1 MSSVIEKRTDSAR
14 KLVHSSLQDNSVKRP
29 TKTTTKAAAASVLP
43 AEVSTL
49 QFISALR
56 GDARH
61 LELQSNSV
69 DLVVT
74 SPPYWRKRDYKVSGQ
89 IGQERT
95 PEQYVESI
103 LIALRSWRRVLRP
116 TGSVFLNLGDT
127 YRKCSLVEIPSMV
140 MIAARADG
148 WLIRNRIIW
157 AKGNGTPDPVKNR
170 LASRHEFIIH
180 MTPRRRYYYD
190 LFGFAEKFGNGA
202 NPGDVWVINPK
213 KTKSEHL
220 APFPE
225 EIVERIL
232 TLACPPEVCVAC
244 GTPRHRVT
252 RRTRRLN
259 PERQQARRA
268 MKLAREAGLTREH
281 IAAIQA
287 TGISDAGKALH
298 FQNGTS
304 SARVRELA
312 TEAKKILGGYFREF
326 TFAQRETVRWTR
338 CKCRRGFM
346 PGLVLDP
353 FMGAGTTLRVAA
365 RMGFSAI
372 GVDLSQGTKKE
383 FTSVAETVFV

>member
-1 MSSVIEKRTDSAR
+1 LSSVIEKRTNGNR
-14 KLVHSSLQDNSVKRP
+14 NLTHNSLQDSSVKAA
-29 TKTTTKAAAASVLP
+29 TWTKASGTFGAGP
-43 AEVSTL
+43 PEEVSAL
-49 QFISALR
+49 RFISALR
-56 GDARH
+56 GDARD
-61 LELQSNSV
+61 LKLQPNSV

-95 PEQYVESI
+95 PEEYVESI
-103 LIALRSWRRVLRP
+103 LTALREWRHALRT

-127 YRKCSLVEIPSMV
+127 YQKCSLVEIPSMV

-220 APFPE
+220 APYPDE
-225 EIVERIL
+225 VVERIL
-232 TLACPPEVCVAC
+232 TLACPLEVCVSC
-244 GTPRHRVT
+244 GAPRHRVT
-252 RRTRRLN
+252 RRTSRLN

-304 SARVRELA
+304 SAKVRKLA
-312 TEAKKILGGYFREF
+312 AEAKKILGGYFREF
-326 TFAQRETVRWTR
+326 TFARRETVRWTR

-346 PGLVLDP
+346 PGVVLDP
-353 FMGAGTTLRVAA
+353 FMGTGTTLRVAA
-365 RMGFSAI
+365 QMGYSAI
-372 GVDLSQGTKKE
+372 GVDLSRATKRE
-383 FTSVAETVFV
+383 FASVAKTVFV